1 MRHVCNRLEAS
12 EVLAKLGLKPI
23 DRDRQAVVTH
33 RKALREELVTIIR
46 MLTGQPPAIKGELT
60 LQPAEA

>member
-1 MRHVCNRLEAS
+1 MFDDFYG
-12 EVLAKLGLKPI
+12 LAGKPFQLTP
-23 DRDRQAVVTH
+23 DPAFYFRSVTH